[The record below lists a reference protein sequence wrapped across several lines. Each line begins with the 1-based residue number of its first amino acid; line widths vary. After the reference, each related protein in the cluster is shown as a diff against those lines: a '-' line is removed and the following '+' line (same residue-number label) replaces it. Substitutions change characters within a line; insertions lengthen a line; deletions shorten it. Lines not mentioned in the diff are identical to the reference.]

1 MSQTG
6 FEFIQRETSVM
17 ILNSPRNFGVNLN
30 IFIFW
35 SKIVVNLEYFGVRL
49 L

>member
-17 ILNSPRNFGVNLN
+17 ILKSPRNFGVNLN
-30 IFIFW
+30 I
-35 SKIVVNLEYFGVRL
+35 VVNLGCFGVRL
-49 L
+49 LKIYDI